1 MTSKPNWA
9 CVVCGMYSSRKYSV
23 KRHIR
28 TVHGSGPIIRYI
40 DYITGR
46 QAGYY
51 APGTFPSFE
60 KKAEPER
67 DLTKISTD
75 AFQEGFW
82 NEAGRIAYR
91 LGRNNLKCMDNIH

>member
-28 TVHGSGPIIRYI
+28 KVHGSGHILRYI
-40 DYITGR
+40 DYVTGR

-51 APGTFPSFE
+51 APRFPSFI

-67 DLTKISTD
+67 DLGKLGTE
-75 AFQEGFW
+75 AFQLGYW
-82 NEAGRIAYR
+82 DEAGRSAYR
-91 LGRNNLKCMDNIH
+91 KGERLPPYRFV

>member
-9 CVVCGMYSSRKYSV
+9 CVLCGMYSSRKYSV

-28 TVHGSGPIIRYI
+28 NVHGNGPILRYI
-40 DYITGR
+40 DYLTGR

-51 APGTFPSFE
+51 APGIFPSFE

-67 DLTKISTD
+67 DPKRLRTD
-75 AFQEGFW
+75 AFLEGFW
-82 NEAGRIAYR
+82 NEAGRSAFR
-91 LGRNNLKCMDNIH
+91 ESKT

>member
-1 MTSKPNWA
+1 MTSKPNLA

-28 TVHGSGPIIRYI
+28 KVHGSGHILRYI
-40 DYITGR
+40 DYVTGR

-51 APGTFPSFE
+51 APGFLPSFE

-67 DLTKISTD
+67 DPSRQRTD
-75 AFQEGFW
+75 AFHEGFW
-82 NEAGRIAYR
+82 NEAGRAAFR
-91 LGRNNLKCMDNIH
+91 QSNRQR